1 MWFLYILHI
10 VITLWLLTCPQ
21 DITTWS
27 RCSLDCI
34 HTGKSWKLPFS
45 FCSSPELFWSCT
57 ICWSVHLYHTIE
69 MFNFSPEPSFSTK
82 LDAIDFWIK
91 DTACI
96 QVFFSDKVKFRDEK
110 NTLWKWAFVW
120 ENLLNYKFYTRSAM
134 WYLGTE
140 KHLCIT

>member
-1 MWFLYILHI
+1 MISLHFTYCYYFVVVNMSSGYYMESVLSGLYPYRE
-10 VITLWLLTCPQ
+10 IT
-21 DITTWS
+21 
-27 RCSLDCI
+27 
-34 HTGKSWKLPFS
+34 KLPFS

-57 ICWSVHLYHTIE
+57 ICWSIHLYHTIE